1 MQTRK
6 LLFPLCAS
14 VNPSFPRPPLTLL
27 VARFLATDTR
37 SLHVRRGERGK
48 KGATRE
54 MEIVTR
60 ETQTGN
66 IGGTLISRLEKRGGR
81 QTVIV
86 STSSESLLLLL
97 ERERERVFRC
107 LDKSIGDQ
115 AFLCTNFAN
124 GCYSNKREKK
134 KDCENGIQL
143 FYARTDCYICPTTND
158 PVPLVSPFEGDSII
172 LITLDISYTFFG
184 IVKVL

>member
-97 ERERERVFRC
+97 EREREFFVA
-107 LDKSIGDQ
+107 SINRSETRPSCARILQ
-115 AFLCTNFAN
+115 MVVIVI
-124 GCYSNKREKK
+124 SVKKK

>member
-134 KDCENGIQL
+134 ERLRKW
-143 FYARTDCYICPTTND
+143 Y
-158 PVPLVSPFEGDSII
+158 PVI
-172 LITLDISYTFFG
+172 LRSNRLLHLPDYE
-184 IVKVL
+184 

>member
-1 MQTRK
+1 MLTRK
-6 LLFPLCAS
+6 LLFPRSAS
-14 VNPSFPRPPLTLL
+14 VNSSFPRPPLTLL

-97 ERERERVFRC
+97 EREREFFVA
-107 LDKSIGDQ
+107 SINRSETRPSCARILQ
-115 AFLCTNFAN
+115 MVVIVISVKKRKIAKMVSSYFTLEPIATFARLRMIQFHLFLL
-124 GCYSNKREKK
+124 SK
-134 KDCENGIQL
+134 GIQ
-143 FYARTDCYICPTTND
+143 
-158 PVPLVSPFEGDSII
+158 
-172 LITLDISYTFFG
+172 
-184 IVKVL
+184 

>member
-14 VNPSFPRPPLTLL
+14 VNPSFPRPSLTLL

-66 IGGTLISRLEKRGGR
+66 IG
-81 QTVIV
+81 V
-86 STSSESLLLLL
+86 
-97 ERERERVFRC
+97 
-107 LDKSIGDQ
+107 
-115 AFLCTNFAN
+115 
-124 GCYSNKREKK
+124 
-134 KDCENGIQL
+134 
-143 FYARTDCYICPTTND
+143 AR
-158 PVPLVSPFEGDSII
+158 
-172 LITLDISYTFFG
+172 
-184 IVKVL
+184 

>member
-1 MQTRK
+1 MLTRK
-6 LLFPLCAS
+6 LLFPRSAS

-97 ERERERVFRC
+97 ERERQFFVA
-107 LDKSIGDQ
+107 SINRSETRPSCARILQ
-115 AFLCTNFAN
+115 MVVIVI
-124 GCYSNKREKK
+124 SVKKK
-134 KDCENGIQL
+134 KDCENGIQFYFTLEPIATFARLRMIQFHL
-143 FYARTDCYICPTTND
+143 F
-158 PVPLVSPFEGDSII
+158 LLSK
-172 LITLDISYTFFG
+172 G
-184 IVKVL
+184 IQ